1 MATVL
6 VVDDSRTML
15 LIMRKLLGDLGHEV
29 VAEAANGKE
38 AIVAYETHSPDLV
51 TMDITMPVMAGVT
64 AVQQIVKRHPDA

>member
-38 AIVAYETHSPDLV
+38 AIVAYETHNPDLV
-51 TMDITMPVMAGVT
+51 TMDITMPVMDGVT
-64 AVQQIVKRHPDA
+64 AVQQIVKRHPRC